1 MNQFEK
7 VFDYKGNNVRT
18 FMRDEEI
25 WFVAK
30 DVCDVLGMT
39 DGRKSVN
46 LLDNDE
52 RNTVP
57 VIDVLGRSQKTLII
71 NEPGLYTLI
80 LKSRK
85 PEAKQFKRWVTH
97 DVLPTIRKSGIYVSE
112 DATREQKLFNY
123 ELLEETF
130 RNCGIENLHEL
141 YKECV
146 DYYKENKIRL
156 DYKRSSKHRRNDK
169 KKSLSDSRIEM
180 MKKIENVLQERE
192 LKYKQSLNFAFVSVV
207 SELLKIIALDIKS
220 IKHNKTRGKLAQ
232 AR

>member
-1 MNQFEK
+1 MNHFEK

-18 FMRDEEI
+18 FMRDEEF

>member
-1 MNQFEK
+1 M
-7 VFDYKGNNVRT
+7 Y
-18 FMRDEEI
+18 I
-25 WFVAK
+25 
-30 DVCDVLGMT
+30 
-39 DGRKSVN
+39 
-46 LLDNDE
+46 
-52 RNTVP
+52 
-57 VIDVLGRSQKTLII
+57 
-71 NEPGLYTLI
+71 
-80 LKSRK
+80 
-85 PEAKQFKRWVTH
+85 
-97 DVLPTIRKSGIYVSE
+97 SE

-123 ELLEETF
+123 DLLEETF
-130 RNCGIENLHEL
+130 HNCGIENLHEL

-146 DYYKENKIRL
+146 DYYKENRIRL

-232 AR
+232 AK

>member
-1 MNQFEK
+1 MNQFERA
-7 VFDYKGNNVRT
+7 FDYKGNNVRT
-18 FMRDEEI
+18 FMRDEET
-25 WFVAK
+25 WFVAR
-30 DVCDVLGMT
+30 DVCNILEIGNPSQALS
-39 DGRKSVN
+39 R
-46 LLDNDE
+46 LDDDE
-52 RNTVP
+52 KNTIILNEGIGNP
-57 VIDVLGRSQKTLII
+57 NKTIV

-80 LKSRK
+80 LSSRK

-97 DVLPTIRKSGIYVSE
+97 DVLPVIRKSGMYISE
-112 DATREQKLFNY
+112 DVTREQKLFNY
-123 ELLEETF
+123 DLLEETF

-146 DYYKENKIRL
+146 EYYKENKIRL

>member
-7 VFDYKGNNVRT
+7 AFDYKGNNVRT

-30 DVCDVLGMT
+30 DVCNVLNHSNHKVAVS
-39 DGRKSVN
+39 R
-46 LLDNDE
+46 LDEDE
-52 RNTVP
+52 VSK
-57 VIDVLGRSQKTLII
+57 VYLIDSLGRNQQTSVVS
-71 NEPGLYTLI
+71 EAGLYYLI
-80 LKSRK
+80 LTSNK

-97 DVLPTIRKSGIYVSE
+97 DVLPAIRKNGMYISE

-123 ELLEETF
+123 DLLEETF
-130 RNCGIENLHEL
+130 CNCGIENLHDL

-146 DYYKENKIRL
+146 DYYKENRIRL

-180 MKKIENVLQERE
+180 MKKIEAVLQERE

>member
-1 MNQFEK
+1 MNNFEK

-57 VIDVLGRSQKTLII
+57 VTDVLGRSQKTLII

-97 DVLPTIRKSGIYVSE
+97 DVLPTIRKSGMYVAE

-146 DYYKENKIRL
+146 DYYKENRIRL

-169 KKSLSDSRIEM
+169 KKSLSDSRIEI

>member
-7 VFDYKGNNVRT
+7 AFDYKGNNVRT

-30 DVCDVLGMT
+30 DVCNVLNHSNHKVAVS
-39 DGRKSVN
+39 R
-46 LLDNDE
+46 LDEDE
-52 RNTVP
+52 VSK
-57 VIDVLGRSQKTLII
+57 VYLIDSLGRNQQTSVVS
-71 NEPGLYTLI
+71 EAGLYYLI
-80 LKSRK
+80 LTSNK

-97 DVLPTIRKSGIYVSE
+97 DVLPAIRKNGMYISE

-123 ELLEETF
+123 DLLEETF

-146 DYYKENKIRL
+146 DYYKENRIRL

-180 MKKIENVLQERE
+180 MKKIEAVLQERE

>member
-1 MNQFEK
+1 MNHFEK

>member
-7 VFDYKGNNVRT
+7 AFDYKGNNVRT

-57 VIDVLGRSQKTLII
+57 VTDVLGRSQKTLII

-97 DVLPTIRKSGIYVSE
+97 DVLPTIRKSGMYVSE

-130 RNCGIENLHEL
+130 RNCGIENLHKL

-146 DYYKENKIRL
+146 DYYKENRIRL

-180 MKKIENVLQERE
+180 MKKIEAVLQERE

>member
-7 VFDYKGNNVRT
+7 AFDYKGNNVRT

-30 DVCDVLGMT
+30 DVCDVLGISNPT
-39 DGRKSVN
+39 QALNR
-46 LLDNDE
+46 LDEDE
-52 RNTVP
+52 RAMFNIGRQGNTNIV
-57 VIDVLGRSQKTLII
+57 

-80 LKSRK
+80 LSSRK
-85 PEAKQFKRWVTH
+85 PEAKQFKRWITH
-97 DVLPTIRKSGIYVSE
+97 DVLPAIRKNGMYISE
-112 DATREQKLFNY
+112 DATREQKLFTY
-123 ELLEETF
+123 DLLEETF

-192 LKYKQSLNFAFVSVV
+192 LNYKQSLNFAFVSVV

>member
-7 VFDYKGNNVRT
+7 AFDYKGNNVRT

-30 DVCDVLGMT
+30 DVCNVLNHSNHKVAVS
-39 DGRKSVN
+39 R
-46 LLDNDE
+46 LDEDE
-52 RNTVP
+52 VSK
-57 VIDVLGRSQKTLII
+57 VYLIDSLGRNQQTSVVS
-71 NEPGLYTLI
+71 EAGLYYLI
-80 LKSRK
+80 LTSNK

-97 DVLPTIRKSGIYVSE
+97 DVLPAIRKNGMYISE

-123 ELLEETF
+123 DLLEVTF
-130 RNCGIENLHEL
+130 CNCGIENLHDL

-146 DYYKENKIRL
+146 DYYKENRIRL

-180 MKKIENVLQERE
+180 MKKIEAVLQERE

>member
-7 VFDYKGNNVRT
+7 AFDYKGNNVRT

-25 WFVAK
+25 WFVAR
-30 DVCDVLGMT
+30 DVCNILEIGNPSQALS
-39 DGRKSVN
+39 R
-46 LLDNDE
+46 LDEDE
-52 RNTVP
+52 KNTIILNEGIGNP
-57 VIDVLGRSQKTLII
+57 NKTIV

-80 LKSRK
+80 LSSRK

-97 DVLPTIRKSGIYVSE
+97 DVLPAIRKSGMYISE

-123 ELLEETF
+123 DLLEETF
-130 RNCGIENLHEL
+130 KNCGIENLYEL

-180 MKKIENVLQERE
+180 MKKIESVLQERE
-192 LKYKQSLNFAFVSVV
+192 LDYKQSLNFAFVSVV